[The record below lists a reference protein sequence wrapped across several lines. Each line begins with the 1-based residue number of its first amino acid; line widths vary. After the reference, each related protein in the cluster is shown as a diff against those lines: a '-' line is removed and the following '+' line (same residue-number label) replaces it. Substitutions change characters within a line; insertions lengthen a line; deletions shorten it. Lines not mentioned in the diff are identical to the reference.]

1 MNKFKLLLGQWL
13 ANLTR
18 KLKNNFYI
26 YLATLF
32 TLLVLLDAGVFNVG
46 LNMRDKA
53 FDFMVKNRVFQP
65 SADKDIVIV
74 DINEASLAA
83 FAKEYGRWPWP
94 RQVLGEFVE
103 NIQAQNPKAIVFDIV
118 FSDADIYNAD
128 SDAYFNEV
136 IVACDNCFFPILRLD
151 ASQDASSQ
159 LKYAQIP
166 GLTPNT
172 QADKNATIA
181 AILPYFEA
189 ALKPDRLGTHNV
201 YPDNDGIVR
210 QYRMIHDNAGWR
222 LPSLPLVVAQFV
234 NNELAN
240 NQSIKILPQDMLIN
254 WRGKPFTYTY
264 ATFSDVF
271 TDLASERKKRPAN
284 EFTNKIVIIG
294 STAPGLFD
302 IKATAMDKQ
311 FPGVEIMAT
320 AIDNVKH
327 GDYLKVWRGKIP
339 YILLSL
345 LLIWATTLAFYL
357 KVDRDRFNS
366 IFTGGQI
373 GLLVLSYVA
382 INLTNTYLDLTAPIL
397 WAVALFGIAKI
408 YALATDRALQ
418 RWLAFGLKADAA
430 ESSVLIMPI
439 LVESSEALSPAML
452 KKLKREIELN
462 SKSPNSIEAIHGT
475 QSGIWGLFG
484 DMIVVSWMYANNK
497 PEYAETAHKDA
508 TQLAEKLPNL
518 IVHCGLPDTT
528 LTRYTLHAGS
538 LVQSQ
543 AQSSA
548 QLQTTDSA
556 ISLASQWRILFAQA
570 VIQLEATDSEINPL
584 KTSTLKYD
592 PQEPTKDLS

>member
-32 TLLVLLDAGVFNVG
+32 TLLVLLDAGVFNIG

-103 NIQAQNPKAIVFDIV
+103 NIQTQNPKAIVFDIV
-118 FSDADIYNAD
+118 FSDADIYNTD
-128 SDAYFNEV
+128 SDAYFNDV
-136 IVACDNCFFPILRLD
+136 IAACDNCFFPILRLD
-151 ASQDASSQ
+151 ASQDAASQ

-166 GLTPNT
+166 ELSPSAEAN
-172 QADKNATIA
+172 KNATVA

-189 ALKPDRLGTHNV
+189 ALKPNRLGTHNV
-201 YPDNDGIVR
+201 YPDIDGIVR
-210 QYRMIHDNAGWR
+210 QYRMFHDDAGWR
-222 LPSLPLVVAQFV
+222 LPSLPLVVAQFEIGKAIE
-234 NNELAN
+234 N
-240 NQSIKILPQDMLIN
+240 IPQDMLIN

-264 ATFSDVF
+264 VTFSDVF
-271 TDLASERKKRPAN
+271 TDLASEHKKRPAN
-284 EFTNKIVIIG
+284 EFINKIVIIG

-320 AIDNVKH
+320 AIDNAKH

-382 INLTNTYLDLTAPIL
+382 INLTNIYLDLTAPIL
-397 WAVALFGIAKI
+397 WAVAFFGIAKM

-418 RWLAFGLKADAA
+418 RWLAFGLRSDAA

-439 LVESSEALSPAML
+439 LVESDTDLSPAML
-452 KKLKREIELN
+452 KKLKRDIELN
-462 SKSPNSIEAIHGT
+462 SQSPNSIEVIHGT

-484 DMIVVSWMYANNK
+484 DMIVVSWMYANNQ

-508 TQLAEKLPNL
+508 TQLAEKLPNF
-518 IVHCGLPDTT
+518 IAHCGLPSQTV
-528 LTRYTLHAGS
+528 TRYAFHVGKLA
-538 LVQSQ
+538 QSQ
-543 AQSSA
+543 
-548 QLQTTDSA
+548 TTGETLSF
-556 ISLASQWRILFAQA
+556 ASQWRLLFAQA
-570 VIQLEATDSEINPL
+570 VIRLEMGDLEMNNSEKNDIQTHTVITE
-584 KTSTLKYD
+584 K
-592 PQEPTKDLS
+592 QA

>member
-1 MNKFKLLLGQWL
+1 MNKLKLLLGQWL

-26 YLATLF
+26 YLATMF
-32 TLLVLLDAGVFNVG
+32 TLLVLLDASVFHVG

-53 FDFMVKNRVFQP
+53 FDFMVKHRVFQP

-83 FAKEYGRWPWP
+83 FAKQYGRWPWP

-103 NIQAQNPKAIVFDIV
+103 NIQVQNPKAIVFDIV

-136 IVACDNCFFPILRLD
+136 IAASDNTFFPVLRLD
-151 ASQDASSQ
+151 PSQDASSQ

-166 GLTPNT
+166 GLTSNT
-172 QADKNATIA
+172 EADKNATIA

-189 ALKPDRLGTHNV
+189 ALKANRLGTHNV

-210 QYRMIHDNAGWR
+210 QYRMYHDDAGWQ
-222 LPSLPLVVAQFV
+222 LSSLPLVVAEF
-234 NNELAN
+234 AN
-240 NQSIKILPQDMLIN
+240 NKPTNNQTIANLPLSNLPQDMLIN

-264 ATFSDVF
+264 ATFSDVY
-271 TDLASERKKRPAN
+271 TDLASEHKKRPAN

-302 IKATAMDKQ
+302 IKPTAMDKQ
-311 FPGVEIMAT
+311 FPGVEILAT
-320 AIDNVKH
+320 AIDNAKH

-345 LLIWATTLAFYL
+345 LLIWATTLAFYF

-366 IFTGGQI
+366 IFTSAQI

-439 LVESSEALSPAML
+439 LVESNEALSPAML
-452 KKLKREIELN
+452 KKLKREIEL
-462 SKSPNSIEAIHGT
+462 SSQSPNNIEILHGT

-484 DMIVVSWMYANNK
+484 DMVAVSWMFANNK
-497 PEYAETAHKDA
+497 PEYAETAKQDA
-508 TQLAEKLPNL
+508 LQLAEKLPNL
-518 IVHCGLPDTT
+518 ISHCGLPITT
-528 LTRYTLHAGS
+528 VTRYTLHEGKLS
-538 LVQSQ
+538 H
-543 AQSSA
+543 
-548 QLQTTDSA
+548 LQTSESNMT
-556 ISLASQWRILFAQA
+556 LATQWRTLFAQA
-570 VIQLEATDSEINPL
+570 VIKLETGELGL
-584 KTSTLKYD
+584 KN
-592 PQEPTKDLS
+592 